1 MVDEQCIFCKIVAGQ
16 IPSTK
21 IYEDQAVFAFLDVN
35 PVSDGHTLVVP
46 KEHFEKLHDC
56 PAEVLTKAAVPLGK
70 IAKAVCDATDA
81 EGYNVLCNNGKSAGQ
96 LVGHL
101 HFHIIPRRG
110 NDGVFDKWPAYKY
123 EPGKIEQIGRKICE
137 NLSGQIESI

>member
-1 MVDEQCIFCKIVAGQ
+1 MVDEQCIFCKIIAGQ

-46 KEHFEKLHDC
+46 KKHFEKLHDC
-56 PAEVLTKAAVPLGK
+56 PPQLLAQIAVPIGK
-70 IAKAVCDATDA
+70 IAKAVCDATGA
-81 EGYNVLCNNGKSAGQ
+81 EGYNVLCNNDKSAGQ

-101 HFHIIPRRG
+101 HFHIIPRRSG
-110 NDGVFDKWPAYKY
+110 DGVFDKWPAYKY
-123 EPGKIEQIGRKICE
+123 EQGKIEQIGRQISE
-137 NLSGQIESI
+137 NLSE

>member
-1 MVDEQCIFCKIVAGQ
+1 MVDEQCIFCKIITGQ

-21 IYEDQAVFAFLDVN
+21 IYEDQTVLAFLDVN

-56 PAEVLTKAAVPLGK
+56 PEELLTRATAPLGK

-81 EGYNVLCNNGKSAGQ
+81 EDYNVLCNNGKSAGQ

-123 EPGKIEQIGRKICE
+123 EQGKIEQIGRKICE
-137 NLSGQIESI
+137 NLSG

>member
-1 MVDEQCIFCKIVAGQ
+1 MADAQCIFCKIVAGQ

-46 KEHFEKLHDC
+46 KAHFEKLHDC
-56 PAEVLTKAAVPLGK
+56 PAELLTKVAAPLGK

-81 EGYNVLCNNGKSAGQ
+81 EGYNVLCNNGRSAGQ

-123 EPGKIEQIGRKICE
+123 EQDKIEQIGRKICE
-137 NLSGQIESI
+137 NLSG